1 MYDID
6 LHPLL
11 GADEVRGYFMVA
23 GHYVHVAVEGHGSS
37 SLLFVVKVMV
47 CAVLSL
53 SKLLLYFCFLVLCST
68 KYEMVSL
75 LQKRKMV

>member
-1 MYDID
+1 MFPLNVHWLMYDID

-37 SLLFVVKVMV
+37 SLLFVVRVMV
-47 CAVLSL
+47 
-53 SKLLLYFCFLVLCST
+53 
-68 KYEMVSL
+68 
-75 LQKRKMV
+75 